1 MRTVPSR
8 SPAPAP
14 ASPATSPVRRLETW
28 LWTGPLGHLLGGGVD
43 FGIALARYLLARVR
57 SRTVGRATGE

>member
-1 MRTVPSR
+1 
-8 SPAPAP
+8 
-14 ASPATSPVRRLETW
+14 LETW